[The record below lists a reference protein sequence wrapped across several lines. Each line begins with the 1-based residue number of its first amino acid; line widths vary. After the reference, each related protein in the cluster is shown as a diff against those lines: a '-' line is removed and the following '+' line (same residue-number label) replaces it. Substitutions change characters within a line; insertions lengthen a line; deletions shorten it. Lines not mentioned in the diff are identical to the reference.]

1 LLGHSKTLQ
10 FPYLIAEVGLGKKM
24 SNGHI
29 AIKKKLVSIFP
40 FMGSEA
46 IKSGQVM
53 VIINVNSYDNNI
65 PIAVNPALNQLK
77 EISE

>member
-1 LLGHSKTLQ
+1 MG
-10 FPYLIAEVGLGKKM
+10 
-24 SNGHI
+24 NGHI

-40 FMGSEA
+40 FMEPEA
-46 IKSGQVM
+46 IKSSQVM